1 MIAVALLAPVG
12 MLMLLLALDRLEQS
26 TVEKTQVELDLRGI
40 APQSETFHRP
50 WRRVSL
56 GKDKTSIRG

>member
-26 TVEKTQVELDLRGI
+26 TVEKTQVEPDPRDTAPRSEITADLGGGS
-40 APQSETFHRP
+40 A
-50 WRRVSL
+50 
-56 GKDKTSIRG
+56 